1 MIGAA
6 CPQFKIVSRYTIK
19 RDIMAMFERERTE
32 LREIISNNPGRVSF
46 TTDNWKSDVTK
57 FSYICITCHY
67 VDDAWRLNKRIIWF
81 KKLNPPYDGATIA
94 DEVHLCFCEWKVD
107 TKIMCMTL
115 DNAAYNDSMINTL
128 RTTLLPKGVLP
139 LFGTFF
145 QVRCCAHILNLIVQA
160 GLKLTDKSVGKIRE
174 GIQYIKV
181 SSNRI
186 HKFYETAKN
195 IYHLNEDKRLR
206 VDMPVRWNSTYTM
219 LENALYFKDALLW
232 FGNRDGIFKSNFSLT
247 HDEWEKVRIM
257 HDFLKTFYKVTC
269 TLSGTKYPTSNL
281 YFQCVFLVQS
291 CVLKAFSEGHEFM
304 APMLVPMKEKFDK
317 YWADYNVFLSCA
329 AVLDPRCKLGF
340 VSYCYGK
347 LYAPTR
353 QNAGCMK
360 LRKLWRICLQNIVV
374 LLFVKHHLLVVQIVG
389 EVGEM
394 VLKCSMTMRVTFNL
408 NGQM

>member
-1 MIGAA
+1 
-6 CPQFKIVSRYTIK
+6 
-19 RDIMAMFERERTE
+19 
-32 LREIISNNPGRVSF
+32 
-46 TTDNWKSDVTK
+46 
-57 FSYICITCHY
+57 
-67 VDDAWRLNKRIIWF
+67 
-81 KKLNPPYDGATIA
+81 
-94 DEVHLCFCEWKVD
+94 
-107 TKIMCMTL
+107 
-115 DNAAYNDSMINTL
+115 
-128 RTTLLPKGVLP
+128 
-139 LFGTFF
+139 
-145 QVRCCAHILNLIVQA
+145 
-160 GLKLTDKSVGKIRE
+160 
-174 GIQYIKV
+174 
-181 SSNRI
+181 
-186 HKFYETAKN
+186 
-195 IYHLNEDKRLR
+195 
-206 VDMPVRWNSTYTM
+206 MPVRWNSTYTM

-304 APMLVPMKEKFDK
+304 SPMLAPMKEKFDK
-317 YWADYNVFLSCA
+317 YWADYNVFLSCI

-360 LRKLWRICLQNIVV
+360 LRKLWRICLLNIMV
-374 LLFVKHHLLVVQIVG
+374 LLLVKHHQMVLQIVG
-389 EVGEM
+389 GVGEM
-394 VLKCSMTMRVTFNL
+394 GRICSVTMRITFNL